1 MKLSICTTMTDPDS
15 RNDPWVEAMKCYEEL
30 ADEVIVTGSDWG
42 FDFSWEEIGQFFQEG
57 FDKCS
62 GDWVIRMDLDYFF
75 RKSDFQKIKKFL
87 IDNEDS
93 PAVAFPQYQIFT
105 PDRYQLKTKLCIAL
119 NKKNFPNIKLNGGG
133 DLCQPTLHGNQILH
147 HEVPNLNVPVFQYD
161 SIFRTKEIIS
171 SDRARFARAWNQYFK
186 NYGTRGGPTEKE
198 AFDAWFKMIEDRFKF
213 HVHKLNINEH
223 PEFIKDKLLS
233 LTPDQFGYDV
243 FGLKNNTKRSFIH
256 YFTAYKQKYI

>member
-1 MKLSICTTMTDPDS
+1 MAGETYASLLLM
-15 RNDPWVEAMKCYEEL
+15 
-30 ADEVIVTGSDWG
+30 
-42 FDFSWEEIGQFFQEG
+42 
-57 FDKCS
+57 
-62 GDWVIRMDLDYFF
+62 VIRFY
-75 RKSDFQKIKKFL
+75 
-87 IDNEDS
+87 
-93 PAVAFPQYQIFT
+93 
-105 PDRYQLKTKLCIAL
+105 
-119 NKKNFPNIKLNGGG
+119 
-133 DLCQPTLHGNQILH
+133 
-147 HEVPNLNVPVFQYD
+147 HEVPNLKVPVFQYD

-243 FGLKNNTKRSFIH
+243 FGLKNNTKRSFFH